1 MEWFVPPEVH
11 GKVSVSL
18 PKDLQGVKSPFF
30 HKLTTTG
37 GNPKKATCSPGE
49 YQRKPPHGASS
60 NTEGAKGSR
69 RVILSQTLRMWV
81 VKGVTESD
89 RPLYS
94 QGIHQIMSCHELLEG
109 PTT

>member
-60 NTEGAKGSR
+60 NRGCQG
-69 RVILSQTLRMWV
+69 
-81 VKGVTESD
+81 ESAGNTIPNPQNVGCQ
-89 RPLYS
+89 R
-94 QGIHQIMSCHELLEG
+94 
-109 PTT
+109 